1 MKELIKNFRGFDRF
15 LKDQLMIGL
24 FIQCTWALV
33 SPLIMK
39 LQGLLWTTTYISIY
53 MIMMRM
59 AGLFVPYF
67 KGTHIKNAYRSIICL
82 NVLYVIATVLY
93 FYDQTI
99 FLWTESFLSVF
110 FCINSVVL
118 GIGWDVYVVDKYEKE
133 TFEDFKYCATFR
145 DAVGGIGGYSIVIGI
160 YQFLD
165 EFQSMKLFVFLM
177 VFCLLLQLYNYFT
190 HYANMEVK
198 DLSLI
203 HI

>member
-1 MKELIKNFRGFDRF
+1 MKELIKNFKSFDRF
-15 LKDQLMIGL
+15 LQDQLMIGL

-67 KGTHIKNAYRSIICL
+67 KGTHIRKSYKAIICL

-93 FYDQTI
+93 FYDQTV

-118 GIGWDVYVVDKYEKE
+118 GIGWDVYVVDKYEKQ

-145 DAVGGIGGYSIVIGI
+145 DAVGGIGGYSLVILI
-160 YQFLD
+160 YQFLN
-165 EFQSMKLFVFLM
+165 EYQSMKLFVFLM
-177 VFCLLLQLYNYFT
+177 VFVLLLQLYNYRT

-198 DLSLI
+198 EQ
-203 HI
+203 

>member
-1 MKELIKNFRGFDRF
+1 MKELIKNFRSFDRF

-67 KGTHIKNAYRSIICL
+67 KGTHIKKSYRSIICL
-82 NVLYVIATVLY
+82 NVLYVIATILY
-93 FYDQTI
+93 FYDQTV

-118 GIGWDVYVVDKYEKE
+118 GIGWDVYVVDKYEKQ

-145 DAVGGIGGYSIVIGI
+145 DAVGGIGGYSLVIII
-160 YQFLD
+160 YQFLN
-165 EFQSMKLFVFLM
+165 EYQSMKLFVFLM
-177 VFCLLLQLYNYFT
+177 VFVLLLQLYNYRT
-190 HYANMEVK
+190 HYATMEIK
-198 DLSLI
+198 NNE
-203 HI
+203 

>member
-1 MKELIKNFRGFDRF
+1 MKELIKNFKSFDRF
-15 LKDQLMIGL
+15 LKDQLLIGL

-53 MIMMRM
+53 MIMIRM

-67 KGTHIKNAYRSIICL
+67 KGTHIKQSYRSIIGL
-82 NVLYVIATVLY
+82 NVLYVIATALY
-93 FYDQTI
+93 FYDQTV

-118 GIGWDVYVVDKYEKE
+118 GIGWDVYVVDKYEKQ

-145 DAVGGIGGYSIVIGI
+145 DAVGGIGGYSLVIII
-160 YQFLD
+160 YQFLN
-165 EFQSMKLFVFLM
+165 EYQSMKLFVFLM
-177 VFCLLLQLYNYFT
+177 VFVLLLQLYNYRT
-190 HYANMEVK
+190 HYATMEIK
-198 DLSLI
+198 DNE
-203 HI
+203 

>member
-1 MKELIKNFRGFDRF
+1 MMKELIKNFKSFDRF

-67 KGTHIKNAYRSIICL
+67 KGTHIKKSYKSIICL

-93 FYDQTI
+93 FYDQNV

-133 TFEDFKYCATFR
+133 IFEDYKYCATFR
-145 DAVGGIGGYSIVIGI
+145 DALGGIGGYSIVIVI
-160 YQFLD
+160 YQFLN
-165 EFQSMKLFVFLM
+165 EYQSMKLFVFLM
-177 VFCLLLQLYNYFT
+177 VFVLLLQLYNYRT

-198 DLSLI
+198 EK
-203 HI
+203 

>member
-1 MKELIKNFRGFDRF
+1 MKELIKNFKGFDQF
-15 LKDQLMIGL
+15 LKDQLLIGL

-67 KGTHIKNAYRSIICL
+67 KGTHIKNSYKTIIGL
-82 NVLYVIATVLY
+82 NVLYVIATCLY

-118 GIGWDVYVVDKYEKE
+118 HIGWDVYVVDKYGKE
-133 TFEDFKYCATFR
+133 TFEDYKYCSTFR
-145 DAVGGIGGYSIVIGI
+145 DSVGGIGGYSIVIVI
-160 YQFLD
+160 YQFLN

-177 VFCLLLQLYNYFT
+177 LFVLLLQVYNYRT
-190 HYANMEVK
+190 HYATMEIK
-198 DLSLI
+198 DNG
-203 HI
+203 

>member
-1 MKELIKNFRGFDRF
+1 MKELIKNFKSFDRF
-15 LKDQLMIGL
+15 LKDQLLIGL

-53 MIMMRM
+53 MIMIRM

-67 KGTHIKNAYRSIICL
+67 KGTHIKKSYRSIICL

-93 FYDQTI
+93 FYDQNV

-118 GIGWDVYVVDKYEKE
+118 GIGWDVYVVDKYKKE

-145 DAVGGIGGYSIVIGI
+145 DALGGIGGYSIVILI
-160 YQFLD
+160 YQFLN
-165 EFQSMKLFVFLM
+165 EYQSMKLFVFLM
-177 VFCLLLQLYNYFT
+177 IFVLLLQLYNYRT
-190 HYANMEVK
+190 HYAKMEIK
-198 DLSLI
+198 NDD
-203 HI
+203 

>member
-1 MKELIKNFRGFDRF
+1 MKELIKNFKSFDRF

-67 KGTHIKNAYRSIICL
+67 KGTHIKRSYKSIIFL

-93 FYDQTI
+93 FYDQSV
-99 FLWTESFLSVF
+99 FLWTEAFLSVF

-118 GIGWDVYVVDKYEKE
+118 GIGWDVYVVDKYKKE
-133 TFEDFKYCATFR
+133 IFEDYKYCATFR
-145 DAVGGIGGYSIVIGI
+145 DALGGIGGYSIVIVI
-160 YQFLD
+160 YQFLN
-165 EFQSMKLFVFLM
+165 EYQSMKLFVFLM
-177 VFCLLLQLYNYFT
+177 LFVLLLQLYNYQT
-190 HYANMEVK
+190 HYVNMEENK
-198 DLSLI
+198 E
-203 HI
+203 

>member
-1 MKELIKNFRGFDRF
+1 MKELIKNFKGFDRF

-53 MIMMRM
+53 MIMIRM

-67 KGTHIKNAYRSIICL
+67 KGTHIKRSYRSIIGL
-82 NVLYVIATVLY
+82 NVLYVIATSLY
-93 FYDQTI
+93 FYDQSV
-99 FLWTESFLSVF
+99 FLWTESLLSVF
-110 FCINSVVL
+110 FCVNSVVL

-145 DAVGGIGGYSIVIGI
+145 DAVGGIGGYSLVIVI
-160 YQFLD
+160 YQFLN
-165 EFQSMKLFVFLM
+165 EYQSMKLFVFLM
-177 VFCLLLQLYNYFT
+177 VFVLLLQLYNYRT
-190 HYANMEVK
+190 HYATMEIK
-198 DLSLI
+198 DNE
-203 HI
+203 

>member
-1 MKELIKNFRGFDRF
+1 MKELIKNFKGFDRF

-53 MIMMRM
+53 MIMIRM

-67 KGTHIKNAYRSIICL
+67 KGTHIKRSYRSIIGL
-82 NVLYVIATVLY
+82 NVLYVIATSLY
-93 FYDQTI
+93 FYDQSV
-99 FLWTESFLSVF
+99 FLWTESLLSVF

-133 TFEDFKYCATFR
+133 TFEDSKYCATFR
-145 DAVGGIGGYSIVIGI
+145 DAVGGIGGYSLVIVI
-160 YQFLD
+160 YQFLN
-165 EFQSMKLFVFLM
+165 EYQSMKLFVFLM
-177 VFCLLLQLYNYFT
+177 VFVLLLQLYNYRT
-190 HYANMEVK
+190 HYATMEIK
-198 DLSLI
+198 DNE
-203 HI
+203 

>member
-1 MKELIKNFRGFDRF
+1 MRELIKNFRAFDRF

-53 MIMMRM
+53 MIMIRM

-67 KGTHIKNAYRSIICL
+67 KGTHIKNSYRSIIFL
-82 NVLYVIATVLY
+82 NVLYVIATSLY
-93 FYDQTI
+93 FYDQNV
-99 FLWTESFLSVF
+99 FLWTESFLSIF

-118 GIGWDVYVVDKYEKE
+118 GIGWDVYVVEQYQKE
-133 TFEDFKYCATFR
+133 TFENFKYCATFR
-145 DAVGGIGGYSIVIGI
+145 DSVGGIGGYSIVIVI
-160 YQFLD
+160 YQFLN

-177 VFCLLLQLYNYFT
+177 VFVLLLQLYNYFT
-190 HYANMEVK
+190 HYAKMEVK
-198 DLSLI
+198 EK
-203 HI
+203 

>member
-1 MKELIKNFRGFDRF
+1 MKELIKNFRSFDRF
-15 LKDQLMIGL
+15 LQDQLMIGL

-53 MIMMRM
+53 MIMIRM

-67 KGTHIKNAYRSIICL
+67 KGTHIKKSYRSIIGL

-93 FYDQTI
+93 FYDQNV

-118 GIGWDVYVVDKYEKE
+118 GIGWDVYVVDKYKKE

-145 DAVGGIGGYSIVIGI
+145 DALGGIGGYSVVILI
-160 YQFLD
+160 YQFLN
-165 EFQSMKLFVFLM
+165 EHQSMKLFVFLM
-177 VFCLLLQLYNYFT
+177 IFVLLLQLYNYRT
-190 HYANMEVK
+190 HYATME
-198 DLSLI
+198 I
-203 HI
+203 NNNG

>member
-1 MKELIKNFRGFDRF
+1 MRELIKNFKSFDRF

-82 NVLYVIATVLY
+82 NVLYVIATILY
-93 FYDQTI
+93 FYDQTV
-99 FLWTESFLSVF
+99 FLWTESFLSIF

-118 GIGWDVYVVDKYEKE
+118 GIGWDVYVVDKYEKQ

-145 DAVGGIGGYSIVIGI
+145 DAVGGIGGYSIVIVI
-160 YQFLD
+160 YQFLN

-177 VFCLLLQLYNYFT
+177 FFCLLLQLYNYRT
-190 HYANMEVK
+190 HYATMEIK
-198 DLSLI
+198 DNE
-203 HI
+203 

>member
-1 MKELIKNFRGFDRF
+1 MMKELIKNFKSFDRF

-67 KGTHIKNAYRSIICL
+67 KGTHIKKSYKSIICL

-93 FYDQTI
+93 FYDQNV

-133 TFEDFKYCATFR
+133 IFEDYKYCATFS
-145 DAVGGIGGYSIVIGI
+145 DALGGIGGYSIVIVI
-160 YQFLD
+160 YQFLN
-165 EFQSMKLFVFLM
+165 EYQSMKLFVFLM
-177 VFCLLLQLYNYFT
+177 VFVLLLQLYNYRT

-198 DLSLI
+198 EK
-203 HI
+203 

>member
-1 MKELIKNFRGFDRF
+1 MKELIKNFKSFDRF

-33 SPLIMK
+33 SPLITK
-39 LQGLLWTTTYISIY
+39 LQGLLWTTTYISVY

-67 KGTHIKNAYRSIICL
+67 KGTHIKNAYRSIIFL
-82 NVLYVIATVLY
+82 NVLYVIATGIY
-93 FYDQTI
+93 FFDQTL

-118 GIGWDVYVVDKYEKE
+118 GIGWDVYVVEKYEKK

-145 DAVGGIGGYSIVIGI
+145 DAVGGIGGYSIVIII
-160 YQFLD
+160 YQFLN
-165 EFQSMKLFVFLM
+165 EYQSMKLFVFLM
-177 VFCLLLQLYNYFT
+177 VFVLLLQLYNYQT
-190 HYANMEVK
+190 HYKNMEVNK
-198 DLSLI
+198 DD
-203 HI
+203 